1 METSNQQFS
10 PEVRKQIKKF
20 KILFWVLLVVGV
32 VGFLDFLSKPIITS
46 VVENYYGRE
55 IDTQVSFLMSIYM
68 DLSSSG
74 MGALG
79 LPFLWAGIGL
89 SSGLWVV
96 FLIAA
101 YFVRQRYKKLAT
113 IQNQSQVSSTEETK
127 KDLVGYKKLSPRLKW
142 VVVVIL
148 VLYLAVLLFAD

>member
-1 METSNQQFS
+1 METSNQHLS
-10 PEVRKQIKKF
+10 PKARRQIKKF

-46 VVENYYGRE
+46 VVENYYGRG

-74 MGALG
+74 MDALG

-96 FLIAA
+96 FLVVA
-101 YFVRQRYKKLAT
+101 YFAHQRYKKLAM
-113 IQNQSQVSSTEETK
+113 IKNQPQASSIEETK
-127 KDLVGYKKLSPRLKW
+127 KDLVGYKKLSPRIKW
-142 VVVVIL
+142 VIVVIL